1 MSMRDFTRW
10 RRFRAKRS
18 ATALG
23 FETLESRVVLS
34 GTPLITEFMASN
46 NSTLADGDGNS
57 SDWIE
62 IHNPSN
68 AVVDLA
74 GWHLTDDAA
83 NLDKWTFP
91 DLPQSVLDP
100 GEYLV
105 VFASGQATETYVDP
119 GGNLH
124 TDFKLGASGEYL
136 GLTDATEAIVHEY
149 APSFPQQLSDVS
161 YGIAINGTTEELVAS
176 GAEAEIFL
184 PTDDSLGLSWTTNT
198 FVPDGSWI
206 TESSPGVPATTGVGF
221 DSSEAVPNLVAHWPL
236 NEPFGTSGAGSVE
249 DASGAGHSGA
259 PTGSLTFD
267 VAGANA
273 FTGTGVDFEDA
284 VIDVPYDA
292 DLNPD
297 SFTFATWVKPESTSG
312 FQSVVTSRFDDNPNH
327 GYVLYNSSSGNWQF
341 WTGTGFGG
349 GWDILSGPPVIT
361 DVWQHLA
368 ISFDDATNT
377 KSLWVNGQEVASTTG
392 QDYGPNPTTDLHIG
406 AGGDL
411 GNEFFFDGVIDDAA
425 LYDVALDAS
434 SIQSIMDNGVPD
446 SSAVA
451 FAAEVN
457 TDIAAE
463 MEGTHSSAF
472 IRVPFNVDDPALF
485 DTLLLRM
492 KYDDGFVAYLNGQK
506 IAERN
511 APTDPSWDDVATSPH
526 PDSQAVEFEEIDV
539 SAHLSLLETGDN
551 VLAIHGL
558 STGTEDV
565 NFLIVPEL
573 IGSETSGISGDVG
586 FFLAPTPGQQN
597 PDSVGSIG
605 PEIGAVQ
612 HGPDI
617 PTVADP
623 VVVTA
628 AVSESFHAIDF
639 VTLHYRV
646 MYGGESTLAMA
657 DDGSGDDQT
666 AGDGIFTA
674 TIPAGVAAAGE
685 MLRYFITADDVE
697 GNTRRAPVVADTSGN
712 SQDPEYFGTVV
723 FDPDIDTDL
732 PVWQWFTENETNSH
746 NRTGARASVF
756 YNGVFYDNLYVRQ
769 RGQATNSSKSQK
781 FDFNNDQGLFVD
793 EELGFVTEINMNG
806 NGSDASYLRQSLSFD
821 TFAAT
826 GGIGS
831 KSFLTYMTVNGS
843 FDRVGIFIE
852 QVDLDLIDRHGIDD
866 GGELYKFVQRN
877 NLDPV
882 FTDGV
887 TDGVHGP
894 NSGID
899 TGIERKTGDPN
910 DLSSVEALIDGLHL
924 PTVGQRQ
931 SYLMD
936 HFDTANLVNYFAVR
950 ALIQDADDIRKN
962 FYMYL
967 DSGDTAEWHLLPW
980 DKDFTY
986 GVEGDGGPN
995 LPHPFFGEF
1004 EHLKFNANQWNVLA
1018 DVLFE
1023 APVLQQMYLRRLRTL
1038 MDEFLLPPGTAA
1050 GASWMEQQTEAIF
1063 QPAEPHLS
1071 GSAIG
1076 AKNGVLNYV
1085 DDRREDLYTTYGPGG
1100 SEPLLPD
1107 GQVASPSL
1115 TIGAIDFNPAS
1126 GIQDQEYIEI
1136 QNPSGDAVDIS
1147 GWTVERAITHT
1158 FQAGTVVPANGELY
1172 ITPSSAAFRA
1182 RTTGPSGGQGLLVQ
1196 QWGDGNLSSFGETIT
1211 IKRADGSIAATETY
1225 QGDPSQTQQ
1234 FLRIT
1239 ELHYHPA
1246 PPTAA
1251 EISAGFTDS
1260 GQFEFIELVNN
1271 SSSTLDLQGVHFAP
1285 NNGGVTFAFESG
1297 ESLAPSERGVL
1308 VSDLAAFQQRYG
1320 LSVNILG
1327 TFAGSL
1333 SNGGEQIDLE
1343 DATNSTILRFNY
1355 EDGQDP
1361 GEEAWPVEPDGG
1373 GPSLVVVDTE
1383 GDYNDGANWVASSTT
1398 GGTPGSDEAPAIPG
1412 DYDQDGTVATSDYTL
1427 WNSTFGSTTDLRADG
1442 NENNIIDSGDY
1453 AVWREHLGQSAPLA
1467 VALASS
1473 PVTASMASASTQPAP
1488 QIEVIAEDNP
1498 NAFAFADWHGNSR
1511 RAEAPGRE
1519 AEVLRSAASGVSG
1532 AQLVA
1537 AQLVETAAF
1546 AVSSTAEYGPLAAPD
1561 GLLRGSDTDDQQQQA
1576 LEWALQEFAEQD
1588 DPELCD
1594 LGGNCLAIR
1603 SQYN

>member
-1 MSMRDFTRW
+1 
-10 RRFRAKRS
+10 
-18 ATALG
+18 
-23 FETLESRVVLS
+23 
-34 GTPLITEFMASN
+34 MASN
-46 NSTLADGDGNS
+46 NSTLTDGDGNS

-62 IHNPSN
+62 IHNPS
-68 AVVDLA
+68 AAPVDLA

-91 DLPQSVLDP
+91 DLPQSLLAP

-136 GLTDATEAIVHEY
+136 GLTDTAEAIIHEY
-149 APSFPQQLSDVS
+149 APSFPQQLADVS
-161 YGIAINGTTEELVAS
+161 YGIAINGTTEELVSS
-176 GAEAEIFL
+176 GAEVEILL
-184 PTDDSLGLSWTTNT
+184 PTDDNLGLSWTTNT

-221 DSSEAVPNLVAHWPL
+221 DSSETVPNLVAHWPL
-236 NEPFGTSGAGSVE
+236 NEPPGTSGPASVE
-249 DASGAGHSGA
+249 DVSGAGHSGA
-259 PTGSLTFD
+259 PTGPLTFD
-267 VAGANA
+267 ATGANG
-273 FTGTGVDFEDA
+273 FTGTGVDFQGG
-284 VIDVPYDA
+284 VIDVPHDT
-292 DLNPD
+292 DLNPE
-297 SFTFATWVKPESTSG
+297 SFTFAAWVKPDTTSG
-312 FQSVVTSRFDDNPNH
+312 FQSVVTSRFDNNPNF

-341 WTGTGFGG
+341 WTGTGAGG
-349 GWDILSGPPVIT
+349 GWDILSGPPVVT
-361 DVWQHLA
+361 DVWQHVA

-377 KSLWVNGQEVASTTG
+377 KTLWIDGQVAATTTG
-392 QDYGPNPTTDLHIG
+392 QGYGANPTTELHIG

-411 GNEFFFDGVIDDAA
+411 GDQFPFDGIIDDAA
-425 LYDVALDAS
+425 LYDTALDES
-434 SIQSIMDNGVPD
+434 TIQSIMDNGVPD

-457 TDIAAE
+457 TDISSA
-463 MEGTHSSAF
+463 MEGAHSSAF

-511 APTDPSWDDVATSPH
+511 APTDPSWNDVATGPH
-526 PDSQAVEFEEIDV
+526 PDSQAVEFEDIDV
-539 SAHLSLLETGDN
+539 SAHLSLLETGNN

-565 NFLIVPEL
+565 NFLISPEL
-573 IGSETSGISGDVG
+573 IGSETSGIAGDIG
-586 FFLAPTPGQQN
+586 FFLTPTPGQQN
-597 PDSVGSIG
+597 PDTVGAIG
-605 PEIGAVQ
+605 PQIGLVQ
-612 HGPDI
+612 HGPNI

-628 AVSESFHAIDF
+628 EVSESFHAVDI

-646 MYGGESTLAMA
+646 MYGSELSLEMA
-657 DDGSGDDQT
+657 DDGSGDDLT
-666 AGDGIFTA
+666 AGDGVYTA
-674 TIPAGVAAAGE
+674 TIPAGVAGAGE
-685 MLRYFITADDVE
+685 MLRYYITADDVE
-697 GNTRRAPVVADTSGN
+697 GNSRRAPVVADTSGN

-723 FDPDIDTDL
+723 LDPTIDTDL

-793 EELGFVTEINMNG
+793 DELGVVTEINMNG
-806 NGSDASYLRQSLSFD
+806 NGSDPSYLRQSLSFD

-852 QVDLDLIDRHGIDD
+852 QVDLDLIDRHGID
-866 GGELYKFVQRN
+866 GTGELYKFVQRN

-887 TDGVHGP
+887 TDGIHGP

-910 DLSSVEALIDGLHL
+910 DLSSVAALIDGLHL

-931 SYLMD
+931 DYLMD

-967 DSGDTAEWHLLPW
+967 DTGDTGEWHLLPW

-986 GVEGDGGPN
+986 GIGGDGGPN
-995 LPHPFFGEF
+995 LPHPYFGEF
-1004 EHLKFNANQWNVLA
+1004 EHLKINANQWNVLA

-1023 APVLQQMYLRRLRTL
+1023 APLLQQMYLRRLRSL
-1038 MDEFLLPPGTAA
+1038 MDEFMLPPGSAG

-1076 AKNGVLNYV
+1076 AKSGVLNYV
-1085 DDRREDLYTTYGPGG
+1085 NQRRTDLYTTYGPSG
-1100 SEPLLPD
+1100 SEPLIPVA
-1107 GQVASPSL
+1107 QVALPSL
-1115 TIGAIDFNPAS
+1115 TIGPVDFNPAS
-1126 GIQDQEYIEI
+1126 GNQDEEYIQI
-1136 QNPSGDAVDIS
+1136 QNPSGVAVDIS
-1147 GWTVERAITHT
+1147 GWTVEGAITHT
-1158 FQAGTVVPANGELY
+1158 FQAGTVIPANGDLY

-1182 RTTGPSGGQGLLVQ
+1182 RSTGPSGGQGLIVQ
-1196 QWGDGNLSSFGETIT
+1196 QWGDGRLSSFGETIT
-1211 IKRADGSIAATETY
+1211 IKRPDGSAAAVETY
-1225 QGDPSQTQQ
+1225 PGDPSEAQQ

-1246 PPTAA
+1246 PPTP
-1251 EISAGFTDS
+1251 EEVTAGFLES
-1260 GQFEFIELVNN
+1260 SQFEFIELVNN
-1271 SSSTLDLQGVHFAP
+1271 SSSTLDLQGVHFAL
-1285 NNGGVTFAFESG
+1285 NNGGVSFAFESG
-1297 ESLAPSERGVL
+1297 EFLAPGERGVL

-1320 LSVNILG
+1320 LSVNTLG

-1343 DATNSTILRFNY
+1343 DATNSTILKFNY

-1361 GEEAWPVEPDGG
+1361 GEEAWPVEPDGA

-1383 GDYNDGANWVASSTT
+1383 GNYEDGANWVASNLA
-1398 GGTPGSDEAPAIPG
+1398 GGTPGSDESPALPG
-1412 DYDQDGTVATSDYTL
+1412 DYDQNGVVATEDYDL
-1427 WNSTFGSTTDLRADG
+1427 WKSTFGSTTDLRADG
-1442 NENNIIDSGDY
+1442 NENNIIDAGDY
-1453 AVWREHLGQSAPLA
+1453 SVWREHLGQTAPLS
-1467 VALASS
+1467 VSL
-1473 PVTASMASASTQPAP
+1473 ASASATGGV
-1488 QIEVIAEDNP
+1488 QIASAKADSHDKQGAC
-1498 NAFAFADWHGNSR
+1498 AFLNKSASKNLKNDTSSLAFSLWQDDAQRMGPVARQVAVARSVPTEGA
-1511 RAEAPGRE
+1511 RAS
-1519 AEVLRSAASGVSG
+1519 LFASWPPT
-1532 AQLVA
+1532 LVA
-1537 AQLVETAAF
+1537 TTHSEKLE
-1546 AVSSTAEYGPLAAPD
+1546 LANV
-1561 GLLRGSDTDDQQQQA
+1561 LLGSLNSDHQEEQQQA
-1576 LEWALQEFAEQD
+1576 LEWVLQQLAESDSFENGLFALCAQE
-1588 DPELCD
+1588 
-1594 LGGNCLAIR
+1594 GNCLAIGSR
-1603 SQYN
+1603 YN